1 MKNMK
6 TIKLIITGI
15 FFFFLTNGVLAQGPP
30 DPPDGHGSDQDEQP
44 GGNAPISGGITILLT
59 LGALYGGKKVY
70 SRVNENEDGAKV

>member
-1 MKNMK
+1 MK

-15 FFFFLTNGVLAQGPP
+15 FVLFLSLGMLAQNPP
-30 DPPDGHGSDQDEQP
+30 DPPDGHGSDQDEEP

-70 SRVNENEDGAKV
+70 SLINENEEETET